1 MKNFVLL
8 FFLFSLLVL
17 LQEIKICSS
26 ASTST
31 SSIGSI
37 DKNKLIVKTECLA
50 TDEDYRSFHC
60 LAAPEEYIRVPTC
73 VDENENCL
81 NWANNGECQKNQQ
94 FMLVDCRKSCKS
106 CIDLHGG
113 SSSNAVLGSGEGV
126 QQIAIKEET
135 RQKILK
141 RLYET
146 QEYLHREA
154 KRNIQTMKRC
164 VNKHSECTHWWSIG
178 ECNTNPGFMHTECS
192 PACQTCQKIV
202 Q

>member
-1 MKNFVLL
+1 MKNFVL
-8 FFLFSLLVL
+8 LFSLLVL
-17 LQEIKICSS
+17 LQEIKVCSS
-26 ASTST
+26 AERKQTTSTSTST
-31 SSIGSI
+31 SSSI
-37 DKNKLIVKTECLA
+37 DTNKLIVKTECLA

-60 LAAPEEYIRVPTC
+60 LGAPAESIRVQC
-73 VDENENCL
+73 VDENENCAD
-81 NWANNGECQKNQQ
+81 WANKGECQNNQQ
-94 FMLVDCRKSCKS
+94 YMLIDCRKSCKS

-113 SSSNAVLGSGEGV
+113 SSGSGGGGV
-126 QQIAIKEET
+126 QQIAVKEDS

-154 KRNIQTMKRC
+154 RRNIQTMKHC

-178 ECNTNPGFMHTECS
+178 ECNTNSGFMHAECS
-192 PACQTCQKIV
+192 PACQTCKKIV

>member
-1 MKNFVLL
+1 MKIFVLL
-8 FFLFSLLVL
+8 SSLLVL

-26 ASTST
+26 AERKQTST
-31 SSIGSI
+31 GSI

-60 LAAPEEYIRVPTC
+60 LGAPEESIRVPC
-73 VDENENCL
+73 IDENEDCL
-81 NWANNGECQKNQQ
+81 NWANKGECQKNQQ

-113 SSSNAVLGSGEGV
+113 SNAAVLDSDDGDV

-164 VNKHSECTHWWSIG
+164 VNKHSECTHWWSVG
-178 ECNTNPGFMHTECS
+178 ECKTNPGFMHAECS
-192 PACQTCQKIV
+192 PACQTCHKIV